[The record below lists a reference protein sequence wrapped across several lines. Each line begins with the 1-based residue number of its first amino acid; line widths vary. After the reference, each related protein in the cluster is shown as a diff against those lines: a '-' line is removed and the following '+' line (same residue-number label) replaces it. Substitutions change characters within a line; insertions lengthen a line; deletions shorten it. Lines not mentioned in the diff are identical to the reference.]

1 MGTLQSIYT
10 DLKVMKT
17 ELVAAYRTKEL
28 IRLVKQ
34 YEDTTNSK
42 FIDAK
47 SSECIKIAKILRKK
61 VKNYRRFKVILDI
74 IKILMSIHYETKK
87 PQNPGTKGNKGTK
100 GNPSKDGK
108 RVS

>member
-1 MGTLQSIYT
+1 MGTLQNIYT
-10 DLKVMKT
+10 DLKTMKM
-17 ELVAAYRTKEL
+17 ELVATYRTKEL

-34 YEDTTNSK
+34 YEETTNSK

-47 SSECIKIAKILRKK
+47 SSECIRIAKILRKK
-61 VKNYRRFKVILDI
+61 VMNYRRFKVILDI

-87 PQNPGTKGNKGTK
+87 PQNPRTKGNK